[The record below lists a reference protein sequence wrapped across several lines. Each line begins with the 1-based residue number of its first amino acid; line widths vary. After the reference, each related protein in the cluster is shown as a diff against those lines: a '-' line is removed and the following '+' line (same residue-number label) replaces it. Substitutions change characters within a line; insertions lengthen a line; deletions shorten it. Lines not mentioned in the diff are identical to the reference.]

1 MARAYDL
8 TVGNETK
15 ALLRLALPMIAGNLI
30 QQLYNVTDTIIVGRF
45 IGPHALAAVGSSF
58 AVMVLLNSIILGF
71 CMGSGTVFSIF
82 YGAKEIDKLKNSFFV
97 SFCLVGALSVV
108 INFFALFFI
117 NEILMFLRI
126 PLEIWGETKLYLQ
139 IIFYGITFTSAYNY
153 FAALLRSLGNSVVP
167 LIFLAMSTIINIVL
181 DIVFIVPWK
190 MGVGGAAYATIIAQ
204 GVSAVALAV
213 YCLKKVPIMRLKRK
227 HFKFDLNIV
236 KMIGNHSILTSMQ
249 QSVMNFGILMIQGLV
264 NSFGVA
270 VMAAFAAVVKIESF
284 AYLPEQELG
293 NAFSIFIAQNFGAK
307 ERGRI
312 QEGIRAAVKII
323 TIYGV
328 AASVLIILFA
338 KPLLSI
344 FISVHERE
352 ILQIGIQYLYIVAG
366 FYCLIGY
373 LFMF

>member
-352 ILQIGIQYLYIVAG
+352 ILQIGINICTL
-366 FYCLIGY
+366 
-373 LFMF
+373 